1 MIGNVNLSGQAHD
14 GIDSVP
20 ETGTWLLEKG
30 ERVTTSETSAK
41 LDATLDN
48 IQRGN
53 NSNSSASGNVIV
65 NINEDASKA
74 GQVKESQNND
84 QRVIDIFVANV
95 MGDGQAASVIQNKF
109 GLVARGR

>member
-1 MIGNVNLSGQAHD
+1 M
-14 GIDSVP
+14 P